1 VNFEVLRVERTNME
15 INPALS
21 TTIKPI
27 KPAIPTHADDLLAAR
42 EAQKAFQDFVGQT
55 FFGQMLKSMRSTQ
68 GKPAYFHGG
77 QAEEIFRSQLD
88 QTMAEQMSNAS
99 ADQFADP
106 MFKRQFP
113 KEAHVLAMADKKE
126 SKQLQMIDLNQL
138 RRH

>member
-1 VNFEVLRVERTNME
+1 ME

-21 TTIKPI
+21 TTLKPL
-27 KPAIPTHADDLLAAR
+27 KPTIPTHADELRAAR

-113 KEAHVLAMADKKE
+113 KEAHVLAMEEKKE

-138 RRH
+138 RRL